1 MSLRAKR
8 SEAWQSQSLRL
19 LLFETLREHFV
30 RNDQLSY
37 IYLDPP
43 TYI

>member
-1 MSLRAKR
+1 MSLRAER

-19 LLFETLREHFV
+19 LHLV
-30 RNDQLSY
+30 RNDELSY

-43 TYI
+43 TYSIL